1 MNSKRKWLFTGGLGA
16 SLFGLGVCAVLESAF
31 LKHSGALWCVWAVL
45 GTLSLAS
52 MVMGIVL
59 LIKAGF
65 MERDMKQGNQ

>member
-1 MNSKRKWLFTGGLGA
+1 MSRKRKWLFTGGLGA
-16 SLFGLGVCAVLESAF
+16 SLFGFGVCAVMESAF
-31 LKHSGALWCVWAVL
+31 LKHSGTLWYVWTVL

-65 MERDMKQGNQ
+65 MERDMKQGSQ